1 MNQGAAAGT
10 APGPATNEKNPSLE
24 GLVMPQSLLDDMV
37 MIADGL
43 AFPEGPIALGDGS
56 VLVVEIERGT
66 LTRVTPDGG
75 REVVTECGGGPNGA
89 AIGPDGAVYICNNG
103 GRWPNFTGGRIERVD
118 LDTGQVDVLYER
130 FDGRPLAGPNDLVFD
145 RSGDFWFTVTGKF
158 RDVDRDFGEIYH
170 ASPSGD
176 RLVRVIERLDAPN
189 GIGLSPDGGTLY
201 FAESVTGRL
210 YRRAIIGRGEVEPAV
225 SNDPATLVCGLPG
238 LHLFDSLA
246 VDVEGTICVGTL
258 VSGRITAVSPDGSTV
273 RQYRLPPPFEDPM
286 PTNLCFGGPDRRTA
300 YITLSESG
308 RLVSCPWPVA
318 GLALEFNR

>member
-1 MNQGAAAGT
+1 MSSGVLSTGATG
-10 APGPATNEKNPSLE
+10 ELPSE
-24 GLVMPQSLLDDMV
+24 GLLIAQSYLDDV
-37 MIADGL
+37 KLVTEGL
-43 AFPEGPIALGDGS
+43 CFPEGPIALADGS

-66 LTRVTPDGG
+66 LTRVHPDG
-75 REVVTECGGGPNGA
+75 RQQVVAECGGGPNGA
-89 AIGPDGAVYICNNG
+89 AIGPDHAVYICNNG
-103 GRWPNFTGGRIERVD
+103 GRWPNFAGGRIERVD
-118 LDTGQVDVLYER
+118 LETGKVEVLYDN

-170 ASPSGD
+170 ASPDGD
-176 RLVRVIERLDAPN
+176 HLVRAIERLDAPN

-210 YRRAIIGRGEVEPAV
+210 YHRTITGRGEVVAAANNE
-225 SNDPATLVCGLPG
+225 PATLVCGLPG

-246 VDVEGTICVGTL
+246 VDGEGNICVGTL
-258 VSGRITAVSPDGSTV
+258 VSGRITVIAPDGSSV

-300 YITLSESG
+300 FLTLSETG
-308 RLVSCPWPVA
+308 RLVSCEWPVA